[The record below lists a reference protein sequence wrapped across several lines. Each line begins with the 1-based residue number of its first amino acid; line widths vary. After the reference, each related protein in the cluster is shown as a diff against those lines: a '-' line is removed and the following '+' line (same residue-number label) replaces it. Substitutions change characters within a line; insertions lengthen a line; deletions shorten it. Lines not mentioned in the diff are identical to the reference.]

1 MSFSASVNCK
11 TRSSS
16 QISSKVQRDRP
27 AMRLQICVS
36 DKPISSPSSLPVRI
50 NARPIAPRTAR
61 SRSFRRRV
69 NCCGFSILPFPFSR
83 ATISTDTI
91 SCGEICPTRPA
102 RCCNI
107 GRGIFFALQIGSQRN
122 VATPLHHFA
131 ELFLCISMRV
141 SSIALPS
148 NAVQFTS
155 LLFRCFSGPCY
166 SLPMLC
172 YASHCEAI
180 PLLIKGIPC
189 HSTSEPVEATP
200 LLITAILRHHISSQD
215 LSPHCRCSSTLFPAK
230 PFRCFP
236 GLILAVQGR
245 ARRVHA
251 TPLRYSISSQRNRPF
266 PLLRH
271 WPMPENLP

>member
-16 QISSKVQRDRP
+16 QISSKVQRERP
-27 AMRLQICVS
+27 AILLQICVS

-107 GRGIFFALQIGSQRN
+107 GRGIFYCPSLDFSALSGLA
-122 VATPLHHFA
+122 VCAAFTA
-131 ELFLCISMRV
+131 EISALDTEVTGPMY
-141 SSIALPS
+141 SSAL
-148 NAVQFTS
+148 S
-155 LLFRCFSGPCY
+155 LLRNSATLSG
-166 SLPMLC
+166 
-172 YASHCEAI
+172 
-180 PLLIKGIPC
+180 
-189 HSTSEPVEATP
+189 
-200 LLITAILRHHISSQD
+200 
-215 LSPHCRCSSTLFPAK
+215 SP
-230 PFRCFP
+230 
-236 GLILAVQGR
+236 
-245 ARRVHA
+245 
-251 TPLRYSISSQRNRPF
+251 
-266 PLLRH
+266 
-271 WPMPENLP
+271 

>member
-1 MSFSASVNCK
+1 MVRFVPPAPLDAATLGGAFSLHYKSVHSETSQLRCITSLNY
-11 TRSSS
+11 SS
-16 QISSKVQRDRP
+16 
-27 AMRLQICVS
+27 AYLCVS
-36 DKPISSPSSLPVRI
+36 L
-50 NARPIAPRTAR
+50 
-61 SRSFRRRV
+61 
-69 NCCGFSILPFPFSR
+69 
-83 ATISTDTI
+83 
-91 SCGEICPTRPA
+91 
-102 RCCNI
+102 
-107 GRGIFFALQIGSQRN
+107 
-122 VATPLHHFA
+122 
-131 ELFLCISMRV
+131 
-141 SSIALPS
+141 
-148 NAVQFTS
+148 
-155 LLFRCFSGPCY
+155 
-166 SLPMLC
+166 
-172 YASHCEAI
+172 
-180 PLLIKGIPC
+180 PLLIKGTPC

>member
-16 QISSKVQRDRP
+16 QISSNVQRERP
-27 AMRLQICVS
+27 AILLQICVS
-36 DKPISSPSSLPVRI
+36 DNPISSPSSLPVRI

-107 GRGIFFALQIGSQRN
+107 GRGIFFALQ
-122 VATPLHHFA
+122 
-131 ELFLCISMRV
+131 
-141 SSIALPS
+141 
-148 NAVQFTS
+148 
-155 LLFRCFSGPCY
+155 
-166 SLPMLC
+166 ML
-172 YASHCEAI
+172 I
-180 PLLIKGIPC
+180 RGIPC
-189 HSTSEPVEATP
+189 HSTSEPVEAVP

>member
-16 QISSKVQRDRP
+16 QISSNVQRERP
-27 AMRLQICVS
+27 AILLQICVS

-107 GRGIFFALQIGSQRN
+107 GRGIFLLPIAGFQQR
-122 VATPLHHFA
+122 VHG
-131 ELFLCISMRV
+131 
-141 SSIALPS
+141 
-148 NAVQFTS
+148 NAVVLCQFLDLARVRAAHALFPVFDRRLRYVDFFCKTIIRLATLS
-155 LLFRCFSGPCY
+155 LQPSQ
-166 SLPMLC
+166 
-172 YASHCEAI
+172 
-180 PLLIKGIPC
+180 
-189 HSTSEPVEATP
+189 
-200 LLITAILRHHISSQD
+200 ILRETQFINSF
-215 LSPHCRCSSTLFPAK
+215 LSVA
-230 PFRCFP
+230 PFNP
-236 GLILAVQGR
+236 IVIKWSEEGR
-245 ARRVHA
+245 
-251 TPLRYSISSQRNRPF
+251 
-266 PLLRH
+266 
-271 WPMPENLP
+271 

>member
-16 QISSKVQRDRP
+16 QISSNVQRERP
-27 AMRLQICVS
+27 AILLQICVS

-107 GRGIFFALQIGSQRN
+107 GRGIFCLHMSAPPIAKIAAQTKMVKAKKTALNKTLSVDPAIHAETSIKIAADTIATRANEQRSKN
-122 VATPLHHFA
+122 NLINRF
-131 ELFLCISMRV
+131 MR
-141 SSIALPS
+141 P
-148 NAVQFTS
+148 
-155 LLFRCFSGPCY
+155 P
-166 SLPMLC
+166 
-172 YASHCEAI
+172 
-180 PLLIKGIPC
+180 
-189 HSTSEPVEATP
+189 
-200 LLITAILRHHISSQD
+200 
-215 LSPHCRCSSTLFPAK
+215 
-230 PFRCFP
+230 
-236 GLILAVQGR
+236 
-245 ARRVHA
+245 
-251 TPLRYSISSQRNRPF
+251 
-266 PLLRH
+266 
-271 WPMPENLP
+271 